1 MSAELLSVARW
12 CLTVFAVSVSSL
24 VKNYGSKP
32 ALAGVDLEIAPGAI
46 FGLVGPNGAGKT
58 TLLSILAGLKTPS
71 AGSFSLGPAGAGI
84 GFMPDTPSYYPWL
97 TGPEVLDYAAR
108 LRGRQIDDN
117 EISWRMA
124 QVGLTHV
131 GPGDSTKIG
140 GYSRGMRQRL
150 AVAATLLGDP
160 SVLLLDEPCSALD
173 PAGRAEVLE
182 IIASFSGKA
191 TVIFSTHLLSDV
203 ERVCD
208 SVAMLDRGRVI
219 MAGPIE
225 SIRQFG
231 AAPGFRL
238 ALECDDQ
245 SLIGEISRY
254 PWFAGIAAG
263 RPGYYTVTV
272 SDFDTARRDLLQ
284 LFAARSTPLIEFSR
298 ADPSLEE
305 VFLKVLAPR

>member
-1 MSAELLSVARW
+1 M
-12 CLTVFAVSVSSL
+12 FAVSVRSL
-24 VKNYGSKP
+24 AKNYGSKP

-58 TLLSILAGLKTPS
+58 TLLSILAGLKAPTS
-71 AGSFSLGPAGAGI
+71 GTFSLGPDGTGI
-84 GFMPDTPSYYPWL
+84 GFMPDTPTYYPWL
-97 TGPEVLDYAAR
+97 TGPELLDYAAR
-108 LRGRQIDDN
+108 LRSIKIDDS

-124 QVGLTHV
+124 QVGLSQV
-131 GPGDSTKIG
+131 GPGDQTKIG
-140 GYSRGMRQRL
+140 DYSRGMRQRL
-150 AVAATLLGDP
+150 AMAATLLGDP
-160 SVLLLDEPCSALD
+160 PVLLLDEPCSALD
-173 PAGRAEVLE
+173 PAGRVEVLD
-182 IIASFSGKA
+182 IISSLAGRA

-225 SIRQFG
+225 AIRQYG

-238 ALECDDQ
+238 ALDFDDQ
-245 SLIGEISRY
+245 GLIAEISRY
-254 PWFAGIAAG
+254 PWFAGVVAG
-263 RPGYYTVTV
+263 KPGYYTVTV
-272 SDFDTARRDLLQ
+272 TDFETARRDLLQ
-284 LFAARSTPLIEFSR
+284 LIVTRSVPLIEFAR

>member
-1 MSAELLSVARW
+1 M
-12 CLTVFAVSVSSL
+12 FAVSARSL

-58 TLLSILAGLKTPS
+58 TLLSILAGLKRPT
-71 AGSFSLGPAGAGI
+71 AGSFSLGPPGSGI
-84 GFMPDTPSYYPWL
+84 GFMPDTPDYYPWL
-97 TGPEVLDYAAR
+97 TGPEVLHYAAR
-108 LRGRQIDDN
+108 LRGMQIADS
-117 EISWRMA
+117 EVSLRMS

-150 AVAATLLGDP
+150 AMAATLLGDP
-160 SVLLLDEPCSALD
+160 PVLLLDEPCSALD
-173 PAGRAEVLE
+173 PAGRVEVLE
-182 IIASFSGKA
+182 IIASLSGRA

-238 ALECDDQ
+238 ALEFEDQ
-245 SLIGEISRY
+245 HLLGEIAQY
-254 PWFAGIAAG
+254 PWFVAIAAG

-272 SDFDTARRDLLQ
+272 SDFDVARRDLLQ
-284 LFAARSTPLIEFSR
+284 LFAARSTPVIEFAR

-305 VFLKVLAPR
+305 VFLKVLTPQ